1 MTEPITAELRKRL
14 AMAGPL
20 HDGETCC
27 WLCQLLRSAA
37 DRIEELE
44 GQRLRMNEERAKVAG
59 GDWSREELCEAAINS
74 EHALMQMEAKHKRA
88 VTALRYLLLVDGPD
102 FWRECKYCTG
112 KWQVRPD
119 GTESHNPVTING
131 VTGRCPCD
139 LRGGEG

>member
-88 VTALRYLLLVDGPD
+88 VTALQKAGVMLEAGYSKDSICDHLRAA
-102 FWRECKYCTG
+102 
-112 KWQVRPD
+112 
-119 GTESHNPVTING
+119 ING
-131 VTGRCPCD
+131 VTGKCPCEI
-139 LRGGEG
+139 GER